1 MELEATFQSKRP
13 RLSGAVDAMSV
24 DAVPDVSGGGLG
36 VVDVSGAGVATS
48 VATSVD
54 AGVPMDVSV
63 SEVVDAPG
71 LGEVMSV
78 LGGAGDAMSMDAGVP
93 MDVSGPE
100 FVDALMVIE
109 KL

>member
-54 AGVPMDVSV
+54 AGVPMDVS
-63 SEVVDAPG
+63 
-71 LGEVMSV
+71 
-78 LGGAGDAMSMDAGVP
+78 
-93 MDVSGPE
+93 GPE

-109 KL
+109 KP